1 MFRIRRAQM
10 DKLAGD
16 ASAEYRGKLRAWLLA
31 EFPESF
37 AEMEPGDVDAWVD
50 DAVSQSEGNGIAMER
65 ETTQLVALYLLLG
78 LDADEA
84 LPWFRETLAREEL
97 VAEGKVRR
105 LLDLARSEGI
115 EGVDRVDILSTE
127 SAA

>member
-1 MFRIRRAQM
+1 MFRIRRQQM
-10 DKLAGD
+10 DKLAHD
-16 ASAEYRGKLRAWLLA
+16 ASVDYRGKLQAWLLA

-37 AEMEPGDVDAWVD
+37 EDMDPGDVDAWVN
-50 DAVSQSEGNGIAMER
+50 DAVTQSERNGIAMER

-84 LPWFRETLAREEL
+84 LPWFRETLANADL
-97 VAEGKVRR
+97 VAEGKVQR

-115 EGVDRVDILSTE
+115 EGVDRVDILSNE
-127 SAA
+127 RAA

>member
-1 MFRIRRAQM
+1 VTR
-10 DKLAGD
+10 
-16 ASAEYRGKLRAWLLA
+16 S
-31 EFPESF
+31 ES
-37 AEMEPGDVDAWVD
+37 
-50 DAVSQSEGNGIAMER
+50 NGIAMER

-84 LPWFRETLAREEL
+84 LPWFREALAREDL

-105 LLDLARSEGI
+105 LLDLARSEGV

>member
-1 MFRIRRAQM
+1 MFRIRTPQM
-10 DKLAGD
+10 DKLARD
-16 ASAEYRGKLRAWLLA
+16 ASAGYRGELTAWLLA

-37 AEMEPGDVDAWVD
+37 EGLEPADVDAWVH
-50 DAVSQSEGNGIAMER
+50 DAVTQSERHGVAMER

-78 LDADEA
+78 LDAGEA
-84 LPWFRETLAREEL
+84 LPWFREALANDDL

-105 LLDLARSEGI
+105 LLALARREGV

-127 SAA
+127 RAA